1 VAETAEPLISR
12 PDTVPRPAVAVTLVA
27 VTAPANRETEERVTW
42 ALPHVEPL
50 AVEELNAST
59 EADAG

>member
-1 VAETAEPLISR
+1 
-12 PDTVPRPAVAVTLVA
+12 VTLVA